1 MSIHINRVYTRGG
14 DKGRTS
20 LIGGQR
26 VDKHD
31 LRIEAYGTIDELNSC
46 VGLARSANRSTPF
59 NGSVELD
66 SEFTWL
72 QNRIFDLGSELATPP
87 DTFQSGMPCVTEEHI
102 THLESTMDGW
112 GEELEP
118 LKSFILPGGGSISSF
133 LHLARTVCR
142 RAERV
147 AIMLHHKE
155 GVRPEALQFLNRLSD
170 YLFVLSRHVAKISSE
185 EEWLWESPLQK

>member
-20 LIGGQR
+20 LVGGQR

-59 NGSVELD
+59 NGSDELD

-72 QNRIFDLGSELATPP
+72 QNRI
-87 DTFQSGMPCVTEEHI
+87 
-102 THLESTMDGW
+102 
-112 GEELEP
+112 
-118 LKSFILPGGGSISSF
+118 
-133 LHLARTVCR
+133 
-142 RAERV
+142 
-147 AIMLHHKE
+147 
-155 GVRPEALQFLNRLSD
+155 
-170 YLFVLSRHVAKISSE
+170 
-185 EEWLWESPLQK
+185 